1 MLKAQVSATL
11 SSRQLPVYLSRYL
24 TELILLGTDCM
35 IYEVIPHL
43 KMGTVGYHS
52 SKVILERTRLVWSA

>member
-1 MLKAQVSATL
+1 
-11 SSRQLPVYLSRYL
+11 
-24 TELILLGTDCM
+24 M

-52 SKVILERTRLVWSA
+52 SKVILERTRLLESAEIMQLKKEGGDSG